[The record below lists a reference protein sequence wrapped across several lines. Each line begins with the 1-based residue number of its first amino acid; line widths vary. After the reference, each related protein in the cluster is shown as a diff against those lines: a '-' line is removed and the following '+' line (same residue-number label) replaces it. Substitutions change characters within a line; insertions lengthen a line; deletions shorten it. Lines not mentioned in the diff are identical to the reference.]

1 MRYVGQ
7 EHPVT
12 VDLPLNVFAKE
23 DRAAIKRHFDE
34 LHLVRYGTS
43 APQEPAEIV
52 SLRTTVT
59 GVMQRPPQDKIKRG
73 SATPPRAAATGKRKA
88 FFGKGFVAT
97 PTFARA
103 VLLAGNRIAGPALIE
118 EHGSTTV
125 LWPDDRLSVDPYG
138 NLIITIGSR

>member
-1 MRYVGQ
+1 
-7 EHPVT
+7 
-12 VDLPLNVFAKE
+12 
-23 DRAAIKRHFDE
+23 
-34 LHLVRYGTS
+34 
-43 APQEPAEIV
+43 
-52 SLRTTVT
+52 
-59 GVMQRPPQDKIKRG
+59 MQRPPQEKIKRG
-73 SATPPRAAATGKRKA
+73 SAYPAARGRDRKA
-88 FFGKGFVAT
+88 QGIFRQGFVAT